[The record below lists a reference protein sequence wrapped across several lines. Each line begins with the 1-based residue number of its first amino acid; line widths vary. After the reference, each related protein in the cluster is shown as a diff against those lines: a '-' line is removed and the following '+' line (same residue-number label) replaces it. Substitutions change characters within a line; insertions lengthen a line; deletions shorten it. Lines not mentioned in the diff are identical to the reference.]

1 MRQLFRRAL
10 AGALLVSA
18 VLTSAGRA
26 APANASIFAD
36 ALAAGWENW
45 SWGGT
50 VDFAN
55 ASPARGSASMAVTFT
70 QAWAGLSLR
79 AAVPVNTNA
88 VTAVRF
94 WVRGTAPSGNALRF
108 NTNSTDTGGASV
120 DIDFSAPSGVWQPF
134 TMTLAALGNPAA
146 IARINIQDR
155 SGAAQ
160 AAFYVDDV
168 ELISSAAGPTATPSG
183 GPTLAVDMSADRAP
197 ISPLI
202 YGMNFADEA
211 LAAELD
217 LPVRRWG
224 GNATT
229 RYNWLT
235 DVANRGSDW
244 YFENIKETNS
254 TNLPADS
261 AINRFVEQDRRTGT
275 KSLITVPL
283 IGYVSNGVHK
293 GCGFSVQKY
302 GPQQSTDPYA
312 PDCGNGIT
320 PGGAEIHGNDPLD
333 ASIAITG
340 TFVRDWVLALKARF
354 GAASAD
360 GVAFYNLD
368 NEPDLWNSTHRD
380 VFPNGLTYDGMLTRT
395 LIYAAAVKSADPS
408 AQTLGPVSW
417 GWVGYWNSAADAA
430 APGDWWNT
438 RPDRRAHGDVPLVP
452 WYLQQLRAHEQNSG
466 QRLLDYLDLHY
477 YPQAAGVSLSGAGG
491 AATQALRLRSTR
503 SLWDAAY
510 ADESWINSTEGGPA
524 VRLIPR
530 MREWVAANYPGTRLA
545 ITEYNW
551 GALDHINGALA
562 QADVLGIFGREG
574 VNLAT
579 LWGPPSIMQPGA
591 FAFRMFRNYDGA
603 GGKFGDTR
611 VRAVSGDQDKLSI
624 YAALRGGDGALT
636 IMVINKTD
644 GSLSSQVQIGGLGAG
659 ANAQLYRYSSANL
672 SAIASLGTV
681 PASNGGPQVDFPANS
696 ITLLVIS
703 NAAATVTPGPS
714 PTPTPVGTLA
724 PTASPANL
732 TKRAWVPVVTR

>member
-1 MRQLFRRAL
+1 MPHLLRRAL
-10 AGALLVSA
+10 ATALLLAA
-18 VLTSAGRA
+18 VLTSASHA
-26 APANASIFAD
+26 APADQTIYAD
-36 ALAAGWENW
+36 ALASGWESW
-45 SWGGT
+45 SWSST

-55 ASPARGSASMAVTFT
+55 ASPARGSASIAATFT
-70 QAWAGLSLR
+70 AAWAGLSLR
-79 AAVPVNTNA
+79 TAVPVNTNGLI
-88 VTAVRF
+88 AVRF
-94 WVRGTAPSGNALRF
+94 WARGEAPSGNALRF
-108 NTNSTDTGGASV
+108 NVYSTDSGGASAE
-120 DIDFSAPSGVWQPF
+120 IDFTAPAGAWQQF
-134 TMTLAALGNPAA
+134 TMTLATLGHPAA
-146 IARINIQDR
+146 IARVNIQDR

-160 AAFYVDDV
+160 AAFYVDDL
-168 ELISSAAGPTATPSG
+168 ELISGAAGPTATPAG
-183 GPTLAVDMSADRAP
+183 GPALNVDISADRAP

-202 YGMNFADEA
+202 YGINFADEA
-211 LAAELD
+211 LAADLD

-235 DVANRGSDW
+235 DVASRGSDW
-244 YFENIKETNS
+244 YFENIKETDS

-261 AINRFVEQDRRTGT
+261 AVNRFIEQDRRTGT

-283 IGYVSNGVHK
+283 IGYVSNGTHK

-312 PDCGNGIT
+312 PDCGNGKT
-320 PGGAEIHGNDPLD
+320 VGGSEIHGNDPLD

-340 TFVRDWVLALKARF
+340 TFVRAWVDALKARY
-354 GAASAD
+354 GAALAG

-395 LIYAAAVKSADPS
+395 LIYAAAVNSADPS

-430 APGDWWNT
+430 LPGDWWNT

-452 WYLQQLRAHEQNSG
+452 WYLQQLRAHEQRSG
-466 QRLLDYLDLHY
+466 LRLLDYLDLHY

-503 SLWDAAY
+503 SLWDATY
-510 ADESWINSTEGGPA
+510 ADESWINGTEGGPA

-530 MREWVAANYPGTRLA
+530 MREWVAANYPGTKLA

-574 VNLAT
+574 VDLAT
-579 LWGPPSIMQPGA
+579 LWAPPGNTQPGA
-591 FAFRMFRNYDGA
+591 FAFRMYLNYDGA

-611 VRAVSGDQDKLSI
+611 VRAVSGDQEKLSI
-624 YAALRGGDGALT
+624 YAALRGNDGALT
-636 IMVINKTD
+636 IMVINKT
-644 GSLSSQVQIGGLGAG
+644 GGTLTSRVQIGGLGAG
-659 ANAQLYRYSSANL
+659 ANAQVYRYSAANL
-672 SAIASLGTV
+672 SAITSLGAV
-681 PASNGGPQVDFPANS
+681 PASHGGPQLDFPANS

-703 NAAATVTPGPS
+703 NVAATVTPGPS
-714 PTPTPVGTLA
+714 PTPD
-724 PTASPANL
+724 PANL